1 MSLTPVPS
9 EGATC
14 PNCSAPL
21 VADQRYCLSCGQP
34 TTPVRLA
41 FLDVLQSERQQS
53 PAGQLPLGATPV
65 AYTPLLE
72 PTGPSGWL
80 RRYSPLLGA
89 ASVLLLALIA
99 GLLVGHWVTQNK
111 TPSQQVL
118 KIEGLTAPAAAAVT
132 TTPTTATTTPATSTP
147 TSKASKS
154 SASEVKEEAEEAA
167 SEAKAEKVQAQ
178 KVEKAKT
185 LSESSSSLDKLHKTS
200 GKQHAEEVNSLGAQP
215 IETK

>member
-14 PNCSAPL
+14 ANCSAPL

-34 TTPVRLA
+34 TSPVRLA
-41 FLDVLQSERQQS
+41 FLDVLQSERQS
-53 PAGQLPLGATPV
+53 PATQLPMGATPV

-72 PTGPSGWL
+72 PTGPSGWV

-89 ASVLLLALIA
+89 MSVLLLALIA

-118 KIEGLTAPAAAAVT
+118 KVEGLTAPAAAAVATTPTTPAT
-132 TTPTTATTTPATSTP
+132 TTPT
-147 TSKASKS
+147 SKS
-154 SASEVKEEAEEAA
+154 NASEVKEEAEEAA
-167 SEAKAEKVQAQ
+167 NEVKAEKVQAQ

-185 LSESSSSLDKLHKTS
+185 LSENSSSLSKLHKTS

>member
-1 MSLTPVPS
+1 MAEMSLTPVPS

-14 PNCSAPL
+14 ANCSAPL

-34 TTPVRLA
+34 TSPVRLA
-41 FLDVLQSERQQS
+41 FLDVLQSEKQS
-53 PAGQLPLGATPV
+53 PATQVPQGATPI

-72 PTGPSGWL
+72 PAGPSGWL
-80 RRYSPLLGA
+80 RRYSPIFGA
-89 ASVLLLALIA
+89 LSVLLLALIV

-111 TPSQQVL
+111 APSQQVL
-118 KIEGLTAPAAAAVT
+118 KVEGLTAPAAVA
-132 TTPTTATTTPATSTP
+132 ATTTPSATSTAP
-147 TSKASKS
+147 ATTTSTGKS
-154 SASEVKEEAEEAA
+154 SASEAKEEAEETAQ
-167 SEAKAEKVQAQ
+167 EAKAEKAQAK

-185 LSESSSSLDKLHKTS
+185 LSESSSSLSKLHKTT

>member
-14 PNCSAPL
+14 ANCSAPL

-34 TTPVRLA
+34 CSPVRLA
-41 FLDVLQSERQQS
+41 FLDVLQSERQSSQ
-53 PAGQLPLGATPV
+53 ATQLPLGATPV

-118 KIEGLTAPAAAAVT
+118 KVEGLTAPAAAAVT
-132 TTPTTATTTPATSTP
+132 TTPTKATNTPAATTP
-147 TSKASKS
+147 TSKSG
-154 SASEVKEEAEEAA
+154 ASEAKEEAEEAA
-167 SEAKAEKVQAQ
+167 NEAKAEKTQAK

-185 LSESSSSLDKLHKTS
+185 LSENSSSLDKLHKTS

>member
-14 PNCSAPL
+14 ANCSAPL

-34 TTPVRLA
+34 CSPVRLA
-41 FLDVLQSERQQS
+41 FLDVLQSERQS
-53 PAGQLPLGATPV
+53 PATQLPLGATPV

-89 ASVLLLALIA
+89 MSVLLLALIA

-118 KIEGLTAPAAAAVT
+118 KVEGLTAPAAAAVT
-132 TTPTTATTTPATSTP
+132 TTPTTATTTPATTTP
-147 TSKASKS
+147 TSKS
-154 SASEVKEEAEEAA
+154 SASEAKEEAEEAA
-167 SEAKAEKVQAQ
+167 NEAKAEKVQAQ

-185 LSESSSSLDKLHKTS
+185 LSESSSSLSKLHKTS